1 MLSRL
6 VKLFPSALRGFQ
18 TQAPLQVAPTL
29 ASLTP
34 ASLTIGSS
42 VIDVVSFTGPA
53 RPLRRVGMMPL
64 PNNRISTSF
73 ADQFSASKPSMRMH
87 TISEPGTSKAE
98 EVSKSARA
106 AETIEH
112 TNEVTNNVESA
123 VSKVETSVQTH
134 HDDLRQ
140 ALEPGSIIK
149 SGSHETGFGR
159 LGESA

>member
-6 VKLFPSALRGFQ
+6 VKLLPSALRGFQ
-18 TQAPLQVAPTL
+18 TQAPLQAAPTL

-34 ASLTIGSS
+34 ASLTIGPS

-73 ADQFSASKPSMRMH
+73 ADLRSASKPSMRMH

-98 EVSKSARA
+98 EMCKPARA
-106 AETIEH
+106 AETFEH
-112 TNEVTNNVESA
+112 ANEVTNNVQSA
-123 VSKVETSVQTH
+123 VSEEDVST
-134 HDDLRQ
+134 LAQ
-140 ALEPGSIIK
+140 A
-149 SGSHETGFGR
+149 T
-159 LGESA
+159 